1 MPPTSYG
8 TPQEKGIGLGR
19 KTGIGEESASDLVA
33 LLEELKRADLPP
45 DLFGR
50 RLRSL
55 LDHGAQAIPLLLR
68 QFESDD
74 EEGLALATS
83 ALKAL
88 DDPSLIPH
96 LLTLLRAPHVGA
108 LAKGLILTLL
118 EHYGFDTRDPSLI
131 GASIDLQET
140 LEGTRSTEAPR

>member
-8 TPQEKGIGLGR
+8 TPQEEGIALGR
-19 KTGIGEESASDLVA
+19 KTGIGEESASDLA
-33 LLEELKRADLPP
+33 PLLEELKRGDLPP
-45 DLFGR
+45 DVFTW

-55 LDHGAQAIPLLLR
+55 LDHRAQAIPFLLR

-96 LLTLLRAPHVGA
+96 LLTLLRAPNVGN
-108 LAKGLILTLL
+108 LPKGLILTLL
-118 EHYGFDTRDPSLI
+118 EHYGFDTLDPSLI
-131 GASIDLQET
+131 AASIDLQEA
-140 LEGTRSTEAPR
+140 LEGPRSTEAPG

>member
-1 MPPTSYG
+1 MPPTFHG
-8 TPQEKGIGLGR
+8 TQQEEGIALGR
-19 KTGIGEESASDLVA
+19 NTGIREESTSDLAA
-33 LLEELKRADLPP
+33 LLEELKRGDLPP
-45 DLFGR
+45 DLFRR

-55 LDHGAQAIPLLLR
+55 LDHRAQAIPLLLR

-88 DDPSLIPH
+88 DDPSLIPR
-96 LLTLLRAPHVGA
+96 LLTLLRAPHVGD

-131 GASIDLQET
+131 AASTDLQDV
-140 LEGTRSTEAPR
+140 LEGPPATEAPG

>member
-1 MPPTSYG
+1 MPPTSHG
-8 TPQEKGIGLGR
+8 TQQEERTALRR
-19 KTGIGEESASDLVA
+19 KTGISEESTSDFVA
-33 LLEELKRADLPP
+33 LLEELKRGDLPP
-45 DLFGR
+45 DVLRR

-55 LDHGAQAIPLLLR
+55 LDHGAQTIPLLLR

-88 DDPSLIPH
+88 DDPSLIPR
-96 LLTLLRAPHVGA
+96 LLTLLRAPHVGD

-131 GASIDLQET
+131 AVSIDLQEA
-140 LEGTRSTEAPR
+140 LEGPPSTEATG

>member
-1 MPPTSYG
+1 MPPTFHG
-8 TPQEKGIGLGR
+8 TQQEEGIALGR
-19 KTGIGEESASDLVA
+19 KTGIREESTSDLAA
-33 LLEELKRADLPP
+33 LLEELKRGDLPP
-45 DLFGR
+45 DLFRR

-55 LDHGAQAIPLLLR
+55 LDHRAQAIPLLLR

-96 LLTLLRAPHVGA
+96 LLTLLRAPHVGD
-108 LAKGLILTLL
+108 LPKGLILTLL

-131 GASIDLQET
+131 AASIDLQEV
-140 LEGTRSTEAPR
+140 LEGPRATEAPG

>member
-1 MPPTSYG
+1 MR
-8 TPQEKGIGLGR
+8 R
-19 KTGIGEESASDLVA
+19 KTGISEESTSDFVA
-33 LLEELKRADLPP
+33 LLEELKRGDLPP
-45 DLFGR
+45 DVLRR

-55 LDHGAQAIPLLLR
+55 LDHGAQTIPLLLR

-88 DDPSLIPH
+88 DDPSLIPR
-96 LLTLLRAPHVGA
+96 LLTLLRAPHVGD

-131 GASIDLQET
+131 AVSIDLQEA
-140 LEGTRSTEAPR
+140 LEGPPSTEATG

>member
-1 MPPTSYG
+1 
-8 TPQEKGIGLGR
+8 LRR
-19 KTGIGEESASDLVA
+19 KTGISEESTSDFVA
-33 LLEELKRADLPP
+33 LLEELKRGDLPP
-45 DLFGR
+45 DVLRR

-55 LDHGAQAIPLLLR
+55 LDHGAQTIPLLLR

-88 DDPSLIPH
+88 DDPSLIPR
-96 LLTLLRAPHVGA
+96 LLTLLRAPHVGD

-131 GASIDLQET
+131 AVSIDLQEA
-140 LEGTRSTEAPR
+140 LEGPPSTEATG

>member
-1 MPPTSYG
+1 MR
-8 TPQEKGIGLGR
+8 R
-19 KTGIGEESASDLVA
+19 KTGISEESTSDFVA
-33 LLEELKRADLPP
+33 LLEELKRGDLPP
-45 DLFGR
+45 DVLRR

-55 LDHGAQAIPLLLR
+55 LDHGAQTIPLLLR

-88 DDPSLIPH
+88 DDPSLIPR
-96 LLTLLRAPHVGA
+96 LLTLLRAPHVGD

-131 GASIDLQET
+131 AISIDLQAVP
-140 LEGTRSTEAPR
+140 EGTRATEAPR

>member
-1 MPPTSYG
+1 M
-8 TPQEKGIGLGR
+8 GR
-19 KTGIGEESASDLVA
+19 NTGIREESTSDPAA
-33 LLEELKRADLPP
+33 LLEELKRGDLPP
-45 DLFGR
+45 DLFRR

-55 LDHGAQAIPLLLR
+55 LDHRAQAIPLLLR

-88 DDPSLIPH
+88 DDPSLIPR
-96 LLTLLRAPHVGA
+96 LLTLLRAPHVGD

-131 GASIDLQET
+131 AASTDLQDV
-140 LEGTRSTEAPR
+140 LEGPPATEAPG

>member
-1 MPPTSYG
+1 
-8 TPQEKGIGLGR
+8 LRR
-19 KTGIGEESASDLVA
+19 KTGISEESTSDFVA
-33 LLEELKRADLPP
+33 LLEELKRGDLPP
-45 DLFGR
+45 DLFKR

-55 LDHGAQAIPLLLR
+55 LDHRAQAIPLLLR

-88 DDPSLIPH
+88 DDPSLIPR
-96 LLTLLRAPHVGA
+96 LLTLLRAPHVGD

-131 GASIDLQET
+131 AVSIDLQEA
-140 LEGTRSTEAPR
+140 LEGPPSTEAPR

>member
-8 TPQEKGIGLGR
+8 TQQEERTALRR
-19 KTGIGEESASDLVA
+19 KTGISEESTSDFVA
-33 LLEELKRADLPP
+33 LLEELKRGDLPP
-45 DLFGR
+45 DVLRR

-55 LDHGAQAIPLLLR
+55 LDHGAQTIPLLLR

-88 DDPSLIPH
+88 DDPSLIPR
-96 LLTLLRAPHVGA
+96 LLTLLRAPHVGD

-131 GASIDLQET
+131 AISIDLQAVP
-140 LEGTRSTEAPR
+140 EGTRATGAPR

>member
-8 TPQEKGIGLGR
+8 TPQEEGIALGR
-19 KTGIGEESASDLVA
+19 KTGIGEESASDLAA

-45 DLFGR
+45 DLFRR

-55 LDHGAQAIPLLLR
+55 LDHRAQAIPLLLR

-74 EEGLALATS
+74 EEGLALATL

-88 DDPSLIPH
+88 D
-96 LLTLLRAPHVGA
+96 
-108 LAKGLILTLL
+108 
-118 EHYGFDTRDPSLI
+118 DPSLI
-131 GASIDLQET
+131 GASIDLQEA
-140 LEGTRSTEAPR
+140 LEGTRSTEVPR

>member
-1 MPPTSYG
+1 M
-8 TPQEKGIGLGR
+8 GR
-19 KTGIGEESASDLVA
+19 KTGIGEESASDLAA
-33 LLEELKRADLPP
+33 LQEELKRADFPP
-45 DLFGR
+45 HLFRR

-55 LDHGAQAIPLLLR
+55 LDHRAQAIPLLLR

-88 DDPSLIPH
+88 DDPSLI
-96 LLTLLRAPHVGA
+96 
-108 LAKGLILTLL
+108 
-118 EHYGFDTRDPSLI
+118 
-131 GASIDLQET
+131 GASIDLQEV

>member
-1 MPPTSYG
+1 MRR
-8 TPQEKGIGLGR
+8 KIGIS
-19 KTGIGEESASDLVA
+19 EESTSDFVA
-33 LLEELKRADLPP
+33 LLEELKRGDLPP
-45 DLFGR
+45 DVLRR

-55 LDHGAQAIPLLLR
+55 LDHGAQTIPLLLR

-88 DDPSLIPH
+88 DDLSLIPR
-96 LLTLLRAPHVGA
+96 LLTLLRAPHVGD

-131 GASIDLQET
+131 AVSIDLQEA
-140 LEGTRSTEAPR
+140 LEGPPSTEATG

>member
-1 MPPTSYG
+1 M
-8 TPQEKGIGLGR
+8 GR
-19 KTGIGEESASDLVA
+19 KTGIYEESASDLAA

-45 DLFGR
+45 DLFRR

-55 LDHGAQAIPLLLR
+55 LDHRAQVIPFLLR

-74 EEGLALATS
+74 EEGPAPS

-88 DDPSLIPH
+88 DDPSLIPR
-96 LLTLLRAPHVGA
+96 LLKLLRAPHVGD
-108 LAKGLILTLL
+108 LAKGLILNLL

-131 GASIDLQET
+131 AASIDLQEA
-140 LEGTRSTEAPR
+140 LEGPRSTEAPR

>member
-1 MPPTSYG
+1 MPPISYG
-8 TPQEKGIGLGR
+8 TPQEEGIALGR
-19 KTGIGEESASDLVA
+19 KTGIGEESASDLAA
-33 LLEELKRADLPP
+33 LLEELKRGDLPP
-45 DLFGR
+45 DVLRR

-55 LDHGAQAIPLLLR
+55 LDHGAQIIPLLLR

-74 EEGLALATS
+74 EEGLALATR

-88 DDPSLIPH
+88 GDLSLTPR
-96 LLTLLRAPHVGA
+96 LLTLLRAPHVGD

-131 GASIDLQET
+131 AASIDLQEV
-140 LEGTRSTEAPR
+140 LEGPRATEAPG

>member
-1 MPPTSYG
+1 MPPTSHG
-8 TPQEKGIGLGR
+8 TQQEERTALRR
-19 KTGIGEESASDLVA
+19 KTGISEESTSDFVA
-33 LLEELKRADLPP
+33 LLEELKRGDLPA

-55 LDHGAQAIPLLLR
+55 LDHRAQAIPLLLR

-88 DDPSLIPH
+88 DDPSLI
-96 LLTLLRAPHVGA
+96 AV
-108 LAKGLILTLL
+108 
-118 EHYGFDTRDPSLI
+118 
-131 GASIDLQET
+131 SIDLQEA
-140 LEGTRSTEAPR
+140 LEGPPSTEAPR

>member
-1 MPPTSYG
+1 LRR
-8 TPQEKGIGLGR
+8 KIGIS
-19 KTGIGEESASDLVA
+19 EESTSDFVA
-33 LLEELKRADLPP
+33 LLEELKRGDLPP
-45 DLFGR
+45 DVLRR

-55 LDHGAQAIPLLLR
+55 LDHGAQTIPLLLR

-88 DDPSLIPH
+88 DDPSLIPR
-96 LLTLLRAPHVGA
+96 LLTLLRAPHVGD

-131 GASIDLQET
+131 AVSIDLQEA
-140 LEGTRSTEAPR
+140 LEGPPSTEATG